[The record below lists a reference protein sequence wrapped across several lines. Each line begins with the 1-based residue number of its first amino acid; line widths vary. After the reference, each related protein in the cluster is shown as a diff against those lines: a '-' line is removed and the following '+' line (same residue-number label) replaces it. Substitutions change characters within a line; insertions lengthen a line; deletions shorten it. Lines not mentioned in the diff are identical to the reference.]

1 MISQSAERRIRPYG
15 NFYGDEL
22 MHIGLVTSDATSG
35 EIPGGEGLGDF
46 ESMIFLLKA
55 RTQEA

>member
-1 MISQSAERRIRPYG
+1 
-15 NFYGDEL
+15 

-46 ESMIFLLKA
+46 ESRIFLLKA